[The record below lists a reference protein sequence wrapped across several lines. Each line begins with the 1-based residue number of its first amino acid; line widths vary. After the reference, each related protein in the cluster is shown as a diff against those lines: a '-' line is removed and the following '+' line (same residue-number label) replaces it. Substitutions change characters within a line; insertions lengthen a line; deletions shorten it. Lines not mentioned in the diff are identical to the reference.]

1 MHAQDIQFP
10 LPGISV
16 SYDTDPAA
24 AAAIRKRLLE
34 YAAAQRIAI
43 GGMHLV
49 YPAIGTVS
57 AEGEGYRFFP
67 AR

>member
-1 MHAQDIQFP
+1 
-10 LPGISV
+10 V

-24 AAAIRKRLLE
+24 AAAVRRRVLE
-34 YAAAQRIAI
+34 YAAANHIPI

-57 AEGEGYRFFP
+57 PNGEGWRLVP
-67 AR
+67 AP